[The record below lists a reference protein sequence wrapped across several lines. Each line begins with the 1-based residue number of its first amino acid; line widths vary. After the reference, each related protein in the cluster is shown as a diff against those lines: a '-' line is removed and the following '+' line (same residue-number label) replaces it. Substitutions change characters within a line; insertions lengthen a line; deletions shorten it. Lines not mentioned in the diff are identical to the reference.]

1 MLRGML
7 ILMVLSAIGGCV
19 TTGPTPPSTRMAAV
33 RPAPETQRLFTIGT
47 GGWQVRRLVNVPGD
61 VCNLQAFEE
70 GYAAAYMR
78 SWNQRIGN
86 RDQVFLAMVKRNPK
100 DPVARHNFELYKDKH
115 FDLRGIRAV
124 QYAPKMDEAWH
135 LSTACQADSYLAGQN
150 AGTEGAN
157 EDYRELAAKEIR

>member
-1 MLRGML
+1 MLRRML
-7 ILMVLSAIGGCV
+7 ILMILSAMGGCV
-19 TTGPTPPSTRMAAV
+19 TTGPTPSSTRMAAV

-47 GGWQVRRLVNVPGD
+47 GGWQVRRPVNIPGD
-61 VCNLQAFEE
+61 VCDLQAFEE

-100 DPVARHNFELYKDKH
+100 DPVARHNFELYKDKR

-124 QYAPKMDEAWH
+124 PYAPKTDESWR
-135 LSTACQADSYLAGQN
+135 LTNACQADSYLAGQN
-150 AGTEGAN
+150 ANTEAAN
-157 EDYRELAAKEIR
+157 EDYRALAAQEIR